1 MRLVRLLP
9 QRVRDLAPEALRFGA
24 VGLANTV
31 LYFLIFNLTMGI
43 GAVKATVIATVI
55 TTTLSYL
62 ANRHWTYKN
71 RPKTAL
77 RREYT
82 LFFAFNLAGMVI
94 QSSTVAIGKYGLGLS
109 ESSDRLA
116 FNAATC
122 IGICLATLFRFWA
135 YRTMVFAPGEAT
147 AEEAAEMAA
156 SGSTRVRVPQA
167 TGATAPAPAM
177 APITVDG
184 VGCGP
189 DGAAIASD
197 ITGIISVG
205 NMPPAPQPRTGQ
217 DPQLG
222 ALDEEL
228 EAELATAEWD
238 RAARQAQ
245 AS

>member
-31 LYFLIFNLTMGI
+31 LYFLIFNVTMGI

-94 QSSTVAIGKYGLGLS
+94 QSGTVAIGKYGLGLS
-109 ESSDRLA
+109 ENSDRLA

-122 IGICLATLFRFWA
+122 IGICLATLFRFWT
-135 YRTMVFAPGEAT
+135 YRTMVFAPGDAT
-147 AEEAAEMAA
+147 ADGAAETAA
-156 SGSTRVRVPQA
+156 SGATGVGVAQA
-167 TGATAPAPAM
+167 TSATAAAPKM
-177 APITVDG
+177 APVTVDG
-184 VGCGP
+184 AAGGP
-189 DGAAIASD
+189 DGVALAPD

-205 NMPPAPQPRTGQ
+205 DMLPAPQPRAGQ

-222 ALDEEL
+222 ALDVEL

-238 RAARQAQ
+238 RAARQTQ